1 MIPQTESLVT
11 TSTKCETFHLDIV
24 EPMKFHLAEDYLSEG
39 FENRYN
45 YPFRCLNFIPLKIV
59 RWRKFGMYNFRNLN
73 VARLPNRAINVVLVA
88 KFLIW
93 RMPI

>member
-1 MIPQTESLVT
+1 MIPQTESLVMT

-24 EPMKFHLAEDYLSEG
+24 EPMKLHLAEDYLSEG

-59 RWRKFGMYNFRNLN
+59 R
-73 VARLPNRAINVVLVA
+73 
-88 KFLIW
+88 
-93 RMPI
+93 